1 MSVDQ
6 ETVRLSAVSA
16 SAKKHPVRR
25 LGSWIAGAALLA
37 VVAAAL
43 AVAIVPM
50 IAGATPLTVLS
61 GSMEPT
67 LHVGSTVVVRPQ
79 QATTIH
85 AGDIITFTD
94 REPGTN
100 ATRTV
105 THRVVE
111 ALPGPVFRTKGDA
124 NNAPD
129 VRTVAAADVHGVF
142 WYDVPLVG
150 LIKDRLISP
159 FGALLALGVVL
170 LGVAIHLLVPQNRP
184 ERERW
189 RPSVDHNRQ
198 APQARDQSDG
208 VDRR

>member
-1 MSVDQ
+1 MSVNQ

-25 LGSWIAGAALLA
+25 VGSWIAGAALLA

-111 ALPGPVFRTKGDA
+111 ALPGPGFRTTGEG
-124 NNAPD
+124 NNAPG

-150 LIKDRLISP
+150 LVKDRLISP

-170 LGVAIHLLVPQNRP
+170 L
-184 ERERW
+184 
-189 RPSVDHNRQ
+189 
-198 APQARDQSDG
+198 
-208 VDRR
+208 

>member
-1 MSVDQ
+1 MSVES
-6 ETVRLSAVSA
+6 ETVRLSSVSA
-16 SAKKHPVRR
+16 SGKPHPVRR
-25 LGSWIAGAALLA
+25 LATWMAGAALLA

-43 AVAIVPM
+43 AVAVVPA

-79 QATTIH
+79 PVANIR

-94 REPGTN
+94 RDPDTD

-111 ALPGPVFRTKGDA
+111 VLPGPTFRTRGDA

-129 VRTVAAADVHGVF
+129 VRTVAGADVHGVY

-150 LIKDRLISP
+150 LVKDRLISP

-170 LGVAIHLLVPQNRP
+170 LGVAMHLLVPQTR
-184 ERERW
+184 
-189 RPSVDHNRQ
+189 
-198 APQARDQSDG
+198 AARKP
-208 VDRR
+208 